1 MGFCGIIPDLTV
13 HPLNLVL
20 YMYIHLIIISIRVLI
35 ENSHDQF
42 RVDGLDSGR
51 RYLEE
56 LEVFS

>member
-1 MGFCGIIPDLTV
+1 VESPDLTV

-35 ENSHDQF
+35 ENSNDQF
-42 RVDGLDSGR
+42 RVDGLDTGL

-56 LEVFS
+56 HEVFS